1 MEESATLDLEAAEQT
16 LVELRD
22 GPFREFRLGLL
33 HGRMD
38 DDAKD
43 HVMEEFRAGRIDL
56 LVATLVIEVGIDVPN
71 ATLMIIL
78 HAERFGLSQLHQ
90 LRGRVSRG
98 TAAGECYLFASAA
111 TEDAKQRLQI
121 LTRTSNGFTLAE
133 EDARLRGLGEF
144 LGTRQHGLGDFRF
157 GDPLTHRDILE
168 AAREDAI
175 ALVGED
181 PGLRKA
187 EHELLR
193 KAVIARYG
201 ETLDLGSVG

>member
-1 MEESATLDLEAAEQT
+1 MLS
-16 LVELRD
+16 LRQ
-22 GPFREFRLGLL
+22 RR
-33 HGRMD
+33 H
-38 DDAKD
+38 
-43 HVMEEFRAGRIDL
+43 
-56 LVATLVIEVGIDVPN
+56 
-71 ATLMIIL
+71 
-78 HAERFGLSQLHQ
+78 
-90 LRGRVSRG
+90 RGRQ
-98 TAAGECYLFASAA
+98 E
-111 TEDAKQRLQI
+111 RLQI

-144 LGTRQHGLGDFRF
+144 FGTRQHGLGDFRF
-157 GDPLTHRDILE
+157 GDPLQNRDILE

-175 ALVGED
+175 ALVTDD